1 MPSLRLGVGLARCSA
16 AVWCLSVLLLL
27 AWLPRVA
34 SARKPRNK
42 GTVERQDNTEAT
54 GSGTGSRS
62 AGPSES
68 PADPSPSNAAPSSQ
82 PAAVVRIISPN
93 DGALVSTESVTVQIA
108 AKVSTGATIKRVVAV
123 LDEQIVAQESLERN
137 GERGIMIAAPPT
149 LPGEVLYRLSVS
161 IPQGTTRL
169 SFRAETDRGDSPAVS
184 LQVRRENRSSD
195 GFVVKPRLYVLSV
208 GISAYDKKAMSLV
221 YPSKDA
227 SDLAEVL
234 QKQEGKLYREVNTRL
249 LVNEKATKAAI
260 LDGLDW
266 LQRQT
271 TAHDVAMVFFA
282 GHGINDPSTG
292 RYYFLPHDAD
302 PDAIKR
308 TMLAQEEV
316 QSTLR
321 SIAGKV
327 LLFLDTCHSGNVMG
341 QWNLRGDADLDTFI
355 REINTADSGVV
366 VFAASTGRQSSKES
380 SQWQNGAFTRAL
392 VEGLLGAAAYIKG
405 RPVTVNMLDLFLSER
420 VKALTQGTQSP
431 TTAKPSNLQ
440 DFPIAFSDQDSPL
453 AVSGAALQ
461 VMPSLI
467 KPPTPV
473 YKRWWLWTLVG
484 IGVAGAV
491 SAGVVAGTWQ
501 AVPNN
506 LERIPLTR

>member
-1 MPSLRLGVGLARCSA
+1 
-16 AVWCLSVLLLL
+16 
-27 AWLPRVA
+27 VA
-34 SARKPRNK
+34 SARKPHTR
-42 GTVERQDNTEAT
+42 
-54 GSGTGSRS
+54 GSASKEEK
-62 AGPSES
+62 A
-68 PADPSPSNAAPSSQ
+68 
-82 PAAVVRIISPN
+82 N
-93 DGALVSTESVTVQIA
+93 DGATGYAPRTTNTTEPPAAITPQSQALATQPTVLLRILSPGEGAVVSTDAVTVQLA
-108 AKVSTGATIKRVVAV
+108 AKPSAGTIIRRVVAV
-123 LDEQIVAQESLERN
+123 LDDKVVAQESRERN
-137 GERGIMIAAPPT
+137 GERGIVIEAPPT
-149 LPGEVLYRLSVS
+149 LPGEVLYRLSVA

-169 SFRAETDRGDSPAVS
+169 SFHAETDRGDSPAVS
-184 LQVRRENRSSD
+184 IQVRRENRSGD

-234 QKQEGKLYREVNTRL
+234 QRQQGKLYREVNTRL

-321 SIAGKV
+321 SIPGKV

-453 AVSGAALQ
+453 AVSGEALQ

-501 AVPNN
+501 AVPGN
-506 LERIPLTR
+506 LERIPLTH